1 MKLNKTYLYNQALHK
16 LGLIRKADA
25 DNAIKTYKDMADN
38 DSRLAADLVEECRTL
53 SSQIDELVT
62 ENERLK
68 KQITRLVD
76 NSTGLE
82 HDLDDAKQRLSDKAW
97 DVDKLYKYL
106 MKVADGINEYLSECG
121 IIL

>member
-1 MKLNKTYLYNQALHK
+1 MKLSKTYLYSQALHK

-25 DNAIKTYKDMADN
+25 DKAIKTYKTMADN
-38 DSRLAADLVEECRTL
+38 DAKLAADLVEECQTL

-62 ENERLK
+62 ENEKLK

-76 NSTGLE
+76 NSTALE
-82 HDLDDAKQRLSDKAW
+82 NDLDNVKKHLSDKAW
-97 DVDKLYKYL
+97 DVEKLYKYI

-121 IIL
+121 IIP